1 MAGNQLELLLLGW
14 PIPLNTA
21 AQKMKLSIK
30 GFHSKSERIWWN
42 LLKKSLLENFIFWC
56 SVLELAY
63 VCYTSV
69 IYFCLKLTPES

>member
-30 GFHSKSERIWWN
+30 GFHSKSERIW
-42 LLKKSLLENFIFWC
+42 
-56 SVLELAY
+56 
-63 VCYTSV
+63 
-69 IYFCLKLTPES
+69 

>member
-1 MAGNQLELLLLGW
+1 
-14 PIPLNTA
+14 
-21 AQKMKLSIK
+21 MKLSIK